1 MATTLILTLEHS
13 ADDEIC
19 IVMKHERNDNDGSD
33 LELLVTRMI
42 GETLGKM
49 MLPAL
54 LPEATKRALA
64 ILEERKKKH
73 EHTTH

>member
-1 MATTLILTLEHS
+1 MATTLTLTLEHS
-13 ADDEIC
+13 ADDEIS
-19 IVMKHERNDNDGSD
+19 IVMKHERNSGSD
-33 LELLVTRMI
+33 LELLVTKMI

-54 LPEATKRALA
+54 VPEATKRALA
-64 ILEERKKKH
+64 ILQEREKKH